1 MLQAF
6 YRYAA
11 MAQDNLFVLTLI
23 CSVLGLIGLSWF
35 LTYAAAQRKRRQER
49 CNAGMLTYLR
59 MHEEYKKAGRR

>member
-11 MAQDNLFVLTLI
+11 IAQDNLFVLTLSF
-23 CSVLGLIGLSWF
+23 SVLGLIGLSWF
-35 LTYAAAQRKRRQER
+35 LTYAAAQRKRQQDR
-49 CNAGMLTYLR
+49 CNQGMIAYLR